1 VRRDHVGAKAMGAA
15 PLPVLPE
22 HGQHGDNIKIVARAK
37 KRRAAV
43 LAAAPRNG
51 CARIG
56 YLITLAIDS

>member
-1 VRRDHVGAKAMGAA
+1 MGAA